1 MKYLFVFLLL
11 GLMVSCGDD
20 ASGDAAKTKETKT
33 DKYST
38 VKIDN
43 LEVMTKNLGE
53 MNWDEA
59 VKACSALGD
68 EWRLPSKDELNLLY
82 LNKDEIG
89 GFADKFYWS
98 SEVVGNVNAWVQG
111 FYIGLQ
117 LPNSKDGNASV
128 RPVRAI

>member
-1 MKYLFVFLLL
+1 ML
-11 GLMVSCGDD
+11 SCGDD
-20 ASGDAAKTKETKT
+20 ATGDAAEAKETNTGKS
-33 DKYST
+33 ST
-38 VKIDN
+38 VKIGN

-98 SEVVGNVNAWVQG
+98 SEVVGNVNVWVQG

-117 LPNSKDGNASV
+117 LPNGKDGNASV
-128 RPVRAI
+128 RAVRAI